1 MPETKY
7 LSIFNVGGVD
17 YNLKDAAA
25 TDKLGKLIGTHAVEA
40 LGAAA
45 WKAVA
50 ANISGEGL
58 VDASVVKAYVDAQVG
73 TIHNFDVVIDAAGT
87 AAGPSVTA
95 SANTMYKI
103 YLVPDTNAEAGSYIE
118 YITIKSGETYKW
130 EAIGSTRTSL
140 DGYVEKTQKIAGLTL
155 NTDIST

>member
-58 VDASVVKAYVDAQVG
+58 VDASVVNSYV
-73 TIHNFDVVIDAAGT
+73 
-87 AAGPSVTA
+87 
-95 SANTMYKI
+95 
-103 YLVPDTNAEAGSYIE
+103 
-118 YITIKSGETYKW
+118 
-130 EAIGSTRTSL
+130 
-140 DGYVEKTQKIAGLTL
+140 YV
-155 NTDIST
+155 